1 MIIIERKYKEWNS
14 EFQRFED
21 LTERKVFTD
30 VEYYEIQKFIDQDG
44 EYTYTKL

>member
-14 EFQRFED
+14 EYQTFED

-30 VEYYEIQKFIDQDG
+30 VDYNAIQKFIDQDG
-44 EYTYTKL
+44 VYTYTKL

>member
-14 EFQRFED
+14 EFQMFEN
-21 LTERKVFTD
+21 LTERKVFTEAD
-30 VEYYEIQKFIDQDG
+30 FYEIQKFINQDG